1 MPDQG
6 NIPTLGLVLMSVLLA
21 IVPLTQA
28 VVGGGG
34 GPDLGPVLSQDEP
47 ILKPDSEFEKTEWGY
62 VKKSF
67 DFPADG
73 SGVPVILEK
82 EGYSGAGTPDAYLE
96 MSDGTLIAL
105 EFDFDVGPDQDYAW
119 VEASIRGTEC
129 SGGQFNLYD
138 RTHAWDS
145 YQIIEWLGEQP
156 WSNGNVGMIGWS
168 FSGQTAFWAATTQPS
183 HLKAVAPSLLHADIY
198 RDIFMPG
205 GVENYA
211 FPVIWYLTSPHRVP
225 EHAIDHGDIPNDEIC
240 TQNQADETD
249 PNEPPILMRKAIW
262 AAIEETDNDWYA
274 QHAAANWADEIDVPY
289 LQQTNWHDE
298 QTGPR
303 SVVLW
308 DYVDPGPATY
318 TDCASGEEV
327 TVDSAK
333 WIRMGNGDHGHG
345 SYVSDILWDWFDI
358 WLKGDCDDR
367 GILEHQVVNYFEA
380 DSHAPNTGDFTATK
394 SSDQWPHPDTDWI
407 RLYTRGD
414 GSLVDTAPTGD
425 TGTQTYLSGTP
436 VQNNWFFPSPGD
448 GEEVREDSTL
458 PTKAQYATEPLAETT
473 VLNGPILFD
482 MYASLAGTDTDFFVT
497 ISDVFPDGQVEYV
510 QRGLLKASHNA
521 VDERRSWYN
530 DAGEMI
536 QPYRPHTNPNPQVP
550 GEVVH
555 YPIEIWPT
563 GHIFREDH
571 RILVEVHTPPVIDG
585 LWGYTATEHDPAA
598 VTIHSSADHPTS
610 ILLPQVAV
618 DGGNANIAADPDGCG
633 TEDGFPCAGP
643 SYLDQATGS

>member
-1 MPDQG
+1 MGDQG
-6 NIPTLGLVLMSVLLA
+6 NRSSLSIVVLSILLA
-21 IVPLTQA
+21 AVPVTQA
-28 VVGGGG
+28 VVDGGD

-47 ILKPDSEFEKTEWGY
+47 ILLPDSEFEETDWGY
-62 VKKSF
+62 VKKSLE
-67 DFPADG
+67 FPPDG
-73 SGVPVILEK
+73 AGMPVILEK
-82 EGYSGAGTPDAYLE
+82 EGYSGAGTPEAYLA
-96 MSDGTLIAL
+96 MPDGTLIAL
-105 EFDFDVGPDQDYAW
+105 SFDFNVGPENDYVW

-145 YQIIEWLGEQP
+145 YHIIQWLGEQP

-183 HLKAVAPSLLHADIY
+183 HLKAVAPSLLHTDIY

-211 FPVIWYLTSPHRVP
+211 FPVVWYLASPHRVP
-225 EHAIDHGDIPNDEIC
+225 QTAIDDGTIPDDEIC

-249 PNEPPILMRKAIW
+249 PGEPPILMRKAIW

-274 QHAAANWADEIDVPY
+274 QHAAANWADEINVPY

-318 TDCASGEEV
+318 LDCHGREGFEPV

-333 WIRMGNGDHGHG
+333 WMRMGNGDHGHG
-345 SYVSDILWDWFDI
+345 SYVRDILWDWFDI
-358 WLKGDCDDR
+358 WLKGECDDR

-380 DSHAPNTGDFTATK
+380 GDNAPNTGDYTTTK
-394 SSDQWPHPDTDWI
+394 SGDHWPFEDTTWT
-407 RLYTRGD
+407 RLYATGD
-414 GSLVDTAPTGD
+414 GALVEQAPTED
-425 TGTQTYLSGTP
+425 TGTQIYLSGLP
-436 VQNNWFFPSPGD
+436 VQNNWFFEAKDTGQ
-448 GEEVREDSTL
+448 EVREEESL
-458 PTKAQYATEPLAETT
+458 PTKATYATEPLAEDT
-473 VLNGPILFD
+473 VVNGPILLD
-482 MYASLAGTDTDFFVT
+482 MYAALAGTDTDFFVS
-497 ISDVFPDGQVEYV
+497 ISDVHPDGQVEYV

-536 QPYRPHTNPNPQVP
+536 QPYRPHTNPSPVVP

-555 YPIEIWPT
+555 YPIEIWPP
-563 GHIFREDH
+563 GHIFRDGH
-571 RILVEVHTPPVIDG
+571 QIKVEVHTPPVIDG
-585 LWGYTATEHDPAA
+585 LWGYTASEHDPAA
-598 VTIHSSADHPTS
+598 VTIHSSPAHPTS
-610 ILLPQVAV
+610 LQLPLVQP
-618 DGGNANIAADPDGCG
+618 DGHVGEDPDGCG
-633 TEDGFPCAGP
+633 VPNGFPCATP
-643 SYLDQATGS
+643 SALLTS